1 MSMGFIKSL
10 EKDIDALNAKL
21 QIKKRENAALAEQV
35 KDLKDQV
42 MLLKKANS
50 EGLLGGAGVA
60 NKSNWFSA

>member
-35 KDLKDQV
+35 EDLKDQV

-50 EGLLGGAGVA
+50 EGLLGGAGVT